1 MVEKGWERLRKD
13 KNNMRTALVGY
24 TGFVGSNL
32 AASFEFTD
40 LYNSKNIKDA
50 YGTEPDILVYAGL
63 PAAMF
68 KANANPDADFADI
81 QKSIDNIKEI
91 KPKQIVLISSVAVY
105 DRTFDVDEN
114 HVIDETQL
122 LPYGKNRL
130 YLERCVAEN
139 CDGSLIV
146 RLPALYGV
154 NLKKNFIY
162 DFINVIPAML
172 NEKKYQELADGD
184 HGELIRSAYQLQDD
198 KFYHLRATG
207 EEKKG
212 VYEYFSAA
220 SFNAISF
227 TDSRSIY
234 QFYNL
239 GRLWSDIQKALE
251 NNIRLLN
258 ITTEPVSI
266 AEVYKVLA
274 GTDFNNELAKE
285 PFNYDVRSI
294 HAEKLGGAGGYLV
307 NKSDELDDLKAY
319 VVKEKMRIW
328 G

>member
-1 MVEKGWERLRKD
+1 
-13 KNNMRTALVGY
+13 MRTALVGY

-40 LYNSKNIKDA
+40 LYNSKNIKEA
-50 YGTEPDILVYAGL
+50 FGTEPDLLVYAGL

-68 KANANPDADFADI
+68 KANANPDADFEDI
-81 QKSIDNIKEI
+81 LQAIENIKAI
-91 KPKQIVLISSVAVY
+91 KPERIVLISSVAVY
-105 DRTFDVDEN
+105 DKIYDVDEN
-114 HVIDETQL
+114 HEIDENQL

-130 YLERCVAEN
+130 YLERWVAEN
-139 CDGSLIV
+139 CDGLIV
-146 RLPALYGV
+146 RLPALYGI

-172 NEKKYQELADGD
+172 NEKKYQELTSGD
-184 HGELIRSAYQLQDD
+184 QVELIKSAYQLQDD
-198 KFYHLRATG
+198 KFYHLIATG
-207 EEKKG
+207 EEKKR

-251 NNIRLLN
+251 SGIRLLN
-258 ITTEPVSI
+258 ITTEPVSV
-266 AEVYKVLA
+266 AEVYKVLT
-274 GTDFNNELAKE
+274 GVDFKNELAKE

-294 HAEKLGGAGGYLV
+294 YAEKLGGADGYLV
-307 NKSDELDDLKAY
+307 AKNDELADLKAY
-319 VVKEKMRIW
+319 VEKEKKRIW